1 MKVFIATPTIAST
14 MQVETTLSI
23 VSMVNELRDAG
34 HGADWFNYD
43 GAYVTRARHILASQ
57 FLARPDFTHLLFLDS
72 DIGVPKGAMTRLLR
86 AGHEVIGLACPL
98 RHFDIA
104 RFAEA
109 AREAPEGPPDLAR
122 LNALSRRFNIEPDP
136 ADPVIRNGLLRVNR
150 IGFGCIMI
158 ARTALEK
165 LIGSGSVAR
174 RTSESFRQFGLD
186 SDYWAFFDEMN
197 LPEGFVSEDY
207 AFCRRWL
214 DLSGSAIWA
223 LTDMPVAHVGAYAH
237 RAAYLDRFRAPRP

>member
-23 VSMVNELRDAG
+23 VNMVNELRDAG

-43 GAYVTRARHILASQ
+43 GAYVTRARHILASI
-57 FLARPDFTHLLFLDS
+57 FLSRTDFTHLLFLDS
-72 DIGVPKGAMTRLLR
+72 DIGVPKGAITRLLR
-86 AGHEVIGLACPL
+86 TGQEVIGLACPL
-98 RHFDIA
+98 RHFEIA

-109 AREAPEGPPDLAR
+109 ARAAPEGPPDLAR
-122 LNALSRRFNIEPDP
+122 LNALSRRFNIEPDA

-158 ARTALEK
+158 ARSAFEK
-165 LIGSGSVAR
+165 LIASGQVTR
-174 RTSESFRQFGLD
+174 HVSEGFRQLAGVGE
-186 SDYWAFFDEMN
+186 YWGFFDELN

-214 DLSGSAIWA
+214 DLPDSRIWA
-223 LTDMPVAHVGAYAH
+223 LTDMPVAHIGAYAH
-237 RAAYLDRFRAPRP
+237 RAAYLDQFRPPRV

>member
-23 VSMVNELRDAG
+23 VHMVNELRDGG
-34 HGADWFNYD
+34 HGAEWFNYD
-43 GAYVTRARHILASQ
+43 GAYVTRARHILTSM
-57 FLARPDFTHLLFLDS
+57 FLARGDFSHLLFLDS
-72 DIGVPKGAMTRLLR
+72 DIGVPRGAITRLLR
-86 AGHEVIGLACPL
+86 TGQEVIGLACPL
-98 RHFDIA
+98 RHFDVA

-158 ARTALEK
+158 ARSAFEK
-165 LIGSGSVAR
+165 LIASGSVGR
-174 RTSESFRQFGLD
+174 RKSETFRQFGTAD
-186 SDYWAFFDEMN
+186 EYWTFFDEMN
-197 LPEGFVSEDY
+197 LPDGFVSEDY

-214 DLSGSAIWA
+214 EVPGTSLWA

-237 RAAYLDRFRAPRP
+237 RAAFMDRLRPPRS

>member
-1 MKVFIATPTIAST
+1 
-14 MQVETTLSI
+14 
-23 VSMVNELRDAG
+23 
-34 HGADWFNYD
+34 
-43 GAYVTRARHILASQ
+43 
-57 FLARPDFTHLLFLDS
+57 LLFLDS
-72 DIGVPKGAMTRLLR
+72 DIGVPKGAITRLLQS
-86 AGHEVIGLACPL
+86 GHEVIGLACPL

-122 LNALSRRFNIEPDP
+122 LNALSRRFNIEADP

-165 LIGSGSVAR
+165 LIASGNVAR
-174 RTSESFRQFGLD
+174 RKAESFRQFGLD
-186 SDYWAFFDEMN
+186 GEYWAFFDEMN

-214 DLSGSAIWA
+214 DLPGSAIWA
-223 LTDMPVAHVGAYAH
+223 LTHMPVAHVGAYAH
-237 RAAYLDRFRAPRP
+237 RAAYLDRFRPPRP